1 MKLLNPTAQASVADA
16 ITQVEK
22 KTDAE
27 LVTVLAPHADDYR
40 WIGLLWAAVIALLL
54 PGAVVFFPGW
64 IDTRTLLLVQWVCF
78 VVLGVIFQLP
88 SITPRLVPRG
98 VRHARASALARS
110 QFLAQNL
117 HRTAGATGMLIFV
130 AEAERYVE
138 ILVDHGIASRLDDAT
153 WSTIVER
160 FTGQVAA
167 GQTEQGFI
175 DCIQACGQY
184 LTEALPATT
193 ARNQL
198 PNRLVVLDG

>member
-1 MKLLNPTAQASVADA
+1 MKLLNATAQTAVADA

-22 KTDAE
+22 NTDAE
-27 LVTVLAPHADDYR
+27 LVTVLAPQADDYR

-54 PGAVVFFPGW
+54 PGIVVFFPGW
-64 IDTRTLLLVQWVCF
+64 VDTRTLLLTQWACF
-78 VVLGVIFQLP
+78 VVLGIVFQLP
-88 SITPRLVPRG
+88 AITPRLVPRM

-153 WSTIVER
+153 WSAIVER
-160 FTGQVAA
+160 FTAQVAA

-175 DCIQACGQY
+175 DCIQACGQH

-193 ARNQL
+193 SRNEL
-198 PNRLVVLDG
+198 PNRLVVLD